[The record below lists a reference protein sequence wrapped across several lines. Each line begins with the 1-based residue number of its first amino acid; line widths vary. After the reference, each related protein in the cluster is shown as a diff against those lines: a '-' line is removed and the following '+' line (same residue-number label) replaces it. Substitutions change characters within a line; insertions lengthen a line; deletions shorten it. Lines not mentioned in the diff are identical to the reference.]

1 MILSIFRR
9 TLFFLA
15 SLLILLTASLVPVG
29 KIFGLSQ
36 SDIDAINNGWVNWV
50 DDSCVSGSGSV
61 TAPAPGTGTP
71 TGLSFPNLDPN
82 GMATAINSF
91 ISKTNSSSLMSG
103 LGSTVVASAQ
113 HSNVSPF
120 FIIAIAHMESL
131 LSSPSDFNVSHGGN
145 SFGRTAAAGQPFFKG
160 ARNWY
165 KWSSVKASVDYTAEE
180 NKNIG
185 GGGDQASYMRNQFG
199 TYIDSGASILTILT
213 TGGYAPEGDGNNP
226 SGYSA
231 SATTDISAMA
241 ALVPASSTS
250 NSSSSTNATTTTN
263 STTSKVVWPFS
274 TKSASQYKRVDQG
287 WDMQTYPGGG
297 VYAIAPGTIKQLSP
311 DPGGFG
317 NNYPVEQLDNS
328 IGGPSDWIFYGHVH
342 VIPSVV
348 GKHVTAGQL
357 IAYTSKSE
365 NENGSVSPAGWLE
378 IGFAKPNTDAPFTP
392 SQDGVST
399 PAGQKMHDILLGVN
413 AGADLSASTSGTSNN
428 SSCSTVCNQ
437 SSGGSIDK
445 FLQAIA
451 LHESGGSPT
460 ANSGNGAYGKYQFI
474 PATWQGYAKKYYPP
488 GQHYATA
495 DLAPEVVQD
504 AVAYL
509 ANLDSAKQFKND
521 PFWMAINWYQP
532 SATSVY
538 PDKNAS
544 SLNVAPAG
552 NGGLTYATYGN
563 QISGAVQTGTLEG
576 KGPISTV
583 KINYSGA
590 PDFGSWLA
598 KAGGAPTDQGS
609 PTGSCGTASGNFV
622 FYNQCDS
629 KWANAHYD
637 STSSG
642 NGTICAN
649 GCGATSV
656 AEVVATLADS
666 SVTPVESANY
676 SMSVGGY
683 IKGSGT
689 SWSYFS
695 AGPQHWGLHTTEL
708 GTDINKAISVLQGG
722 GLVIAAGNGAAPF
735 TSGGHVLVLKGIASN
750 GDILVGDPDTEH
762 TETQYSPSQIQSA
775 GLRDLVGVTK

>member
-1 MILSIFRR
+1 MKMIRKYLSK
-9 TLFFLA
+9 FLYILACLNIVSINIVSA
-15 SLLILLTASLVPVG
+15 SPM
-29 KIFGLSQ
+29 SQ
-36 SDIDAINNGWVNWV
+36 SDINALGNWTNWV
-50 DDSCVSGSGSV
+50 AAQCNSSGSISGNI
-61 TAPAPGTGTP
+61 PAGNGAP

-82 GMATAINSF
+82 GMATAIDAF
-91 ISKTNSSSLMSG
+91 ITKTNNSSLMSG

-113 HSNVSPF
+113 HSNVNPF
-120 FIIAIAHMESL
+120 LIVAISHKESG
-131 LSSPSDFNVSHGGN
+131 LSNPSDFNVSHGNN
-145 SFGRTAAAGQPFFKG
+145 SFGRSAAPGQPSFQG
-160 ARNWY
+160 ARSWY
-165 KWSSVKASVDYTAEE
+165 KWSSVKASVDYTAAE
-180 NKNIG
+180 NQNIA
-185 GGGDQASYMRNQFG
+185 GGGDQATYLRNQFG
-199 TYIDSGASILTILT
+199 SYIDSGATILT
-213 TGGYAPEGDGNNP
+213 MLTVGGYTPASDGNDPN
-226 SGYSA
+226 GYSA
-231 SATTDISAMA
+231 SAVSDMSTMA

-342 VIPSVV
+342 LIPSVV

-392 SQDGVST
+392 GQDGVST
-399 PAGQKMHDILLGVN
+399 PAGQKIHDILLGVN
-413 AGADLSASTSGTSNN
+413 AGADLSASTPGTSNN

-451 LHESGGSPT
+451 LHESVGSPT

-544 SLNVAPAG
+544 SLNVAPEG

-598 KAGGAPTDQGS
+598 KAGGTPTDQGS

-622 FYNQCDS
+622 FYNQCDP

-637 STSSG
+637 STPSG

-689 SWSYFS
+689 SFAYFS
-695 AGPQHWGLHTTEL
+695 SGPQHWGLHTTDL
-708 GTDINKAISVLQGG
+708 GQDLDKAIAVLRGG
-722 GLVIAAGNGAAPF
+722 GLVIAGGAGADPF
-735 TSGGHVLVLKGIASN
+735 TTGGHVLVLKGIASN
-750 GDILVGDPDTEH
+750 GDILVGDPDTDH
-762 TETQYSPSQIQSA
+762 KETQYPPSQLRSA
-775 GLRDLVGVTK
+775 GIMKLVGVTK

>member
-1 MILSIFRR
+1 MILSGLKRL
-9 TLFFLA
+9 TLFIA

-50 DDSCVSGSGSV
+50 DDSCVSGSGSA
-61 TAPAPGTGTP
+61 TAPTPGTGTP

-91 ISKTNSSSLMSG
+91 ISKTNGSSEMAG
-103 LGSTVVASAQ
+103 LGQTIVASAQ

-120 FIIAIAHMESL
+120 FIVAIAHKESS
-131 LSSPSDFNVSHGGN
+131 LSSPSDFNVSHGSN
-145 SFGRTAAAGQPFFKG
+145 SFGRSAAPGQPSFQG
-160 ARNWY
+160 ARSWY
-165 KWSSVKASVDYTAEE
+165 KWSSVKASVDYTATE
-180 NKNIG
+180 NQNIA
-185 GGGDQASYMRNQFG
+185 GGGDQASYLRNQFG
-199 TYIDSGASILTILT
+199 SYIDSGASIFTILS
-213 TGGYAPEGDGNNP
+213 TGGYAPASDGNDPN
-226 SGYSA
+226 GYSA
-231 SATTDISAMA
+231 SAATDISAMA
-241 ALVPASSTS
+241 ALVPASTTP
-250 NSSSSTNATTTTN
+250 NNNPAPTTTPSN
-263 STTSKVVWPFS
+263 SKVVWPFS
-274 TKSASQYKRVDQG
+274 TKSESQYKRVDQG

-297 VYAIAPGTIKQLSP
+297 VYAISPGTIKQLAP

-317 NNYPVEQLDNS
+317 NDYPVEQLDNS

-342 VIPSVV
+342 VIPNVV

-357 IAYTSKSE
+357 IAYANKSE
-365 NENGSVSPAGWLE
+365 NENGSVAPAGWLE

-413 AGADLSASTSGTSNN
+413 TGADLSATTSGTSGN
-428 SSCSTVCNQ
+428 SSCSTTCNQ
-437 SSGGSIDK
+437 SSAGSIDK
-445 FLQAIA
+445 FLQAVA

-474 PATWQGYAKKYYPP
+474 PATWQGYAQKYYPP
-488 GQHYATA
+488 AQHYATA
-495 DLAPEVVQD
+495 DLAPETVQD

-532 SATSVY
+532 SATSAY
-538 PDKNAS
+538 PDKSAG
-544 SLNVAPAG
+544 SLNIAPPG
-552 NGGLTYATYGN
+552 NGGLTYASYGN

-576 KGPISTV
+576 KGPINSI

-590 PDFGSWLA
+590 PDFSSWLT

-609 PTGSCGTASGNFV
+609 PTGSCGTPSGNFV

-629 KWANAHYD
+629 KWANTHYD
-637 STSSG
+637 STPSG

-676 SMSVGGY
+676 SMSIGGY

-722 GLVIAAGNGAAPF
+722 GLVIAAGNGADPF

-750 GDILVGDPDTEH
+750 GDILVGDPDTDH
-762 TETQYSPSQIQSA
+762 KETQYPPSVIQSA